1 MEDFPVARN
10 LLEADVDM
18 PHLTAIEQ
26 AKERILRSPLSVYGA
41 EKEWGFIFVNV
52 SCYHTNQDLRRGE

>member
-26 AKERILRSPLSVYGA
+26 ARERILRSPLSGYGA
-41 EKEWGFIFVNV
+41 ENERGFIFVNV

>member
-18 PHLTAIEQ
+18 PHLTSIEQ
-26 AKERILRSPLSVYGA
+26 ARERILRSPLSAYGA
-41 EKEWGFIFVNV
+41 ENERDFIIVDV
-52 SCYHTNQDLRRGE
+52 SCYHTD

>member
-26 AKERILRSPLSVYGA
+26 ARERILRSPCQDMELRT
-41 EKEWGFIFVNV
+41 KEASF
-52 SCYHTNQDLRRGE
+52 L

>member
-18 PHLTAIEQ
+18 PHLTSIEQ
-26 AKERILRSPLSVYGA
+26 ARERILRSPLSAYGA
-41 EKEWGFIFVNV
+41 ENERGFIIVDV
-52 SCYHTNQDLRRGE
+52 SCYHTD